1 MTKNPFSPRHPI
13 DSAYFVNRE
22 EILESFSRAIKRSA
36 NSVPRKPD
44 NIAVLGGWG
53 IGKTSVLKKFES
65 LAVDEFTDL
74 KAFTAFIELNPSACQ
89 NIESFI
95 TRTRDDIQRSFLSE
109 LPLIAKIKRELSDWR
124 VNTLELGIGLERKEK
139 MTESHATSLFEEALR
154 DLWNNILEPKG
165 IEVAMLMFDDLHYL
179 ARNYPNGLY
188 DIRSIFQ
195 KLAMDGCNYMLFVTG
210 PETLFGEI
218 REFAEPF
225 TRFFERFKL
234 NLFDL
239 EETRKAIQNPLQL
252 SGSGVNADDAVIE
265 RIHDLT
271 QGHPYFIHFIMCDL
285 VDYREKGRI
294 TGNFFNEHW
303 KKIATHIEREKF
315 EDDLFSAS
323 ETERKALHQIAELPS
338 DVVSPSE
345 IRIKGKAE
353 ILKRLSEDKGLLIK
367 SGRGEYKLYHPLF
380 KEYLKQ
386 LKV

>member
-252 SGSGVNADDAVIE
+252 SGSGVNTDDAVIE

-338 DVVSPSE
+338 DVVAPSE